1 MNDNVIVVENRA
13 NPIINS
19 VENYIKMDNYG
30 ALLVI
35 GDWGCGKT
43 YFFKNTLAE
52 ELKRDGRTLVMVS
65 LFGLHDIKELPERLF
80 YAYLDS
86 TDDNL
91 KKGKWIKRGKNVIE
105 SIPINKRLYKY

>member
-1 MNDNVIVVENRA
+1 MNGTVVGTENRD
-13 NPIINS
+13 NPIIGS
-19 VENYIKMDNYG
+19 VKNYIKMDNSG
-30 ALLVI
+30 ALLVV

-65 LFGLHDIKELPERLF
+65 LFGLHDLKKIPERLF

-86 TDDNL
+86 IDDNL
-91 KKGKWIKRGKNVIE
+91 KKGEWIKRGMGSANPVQ
-105 SIPINKRLYKY
+105 